1 MARLSK
7 LYTRA
12 GDGGATRLG
21 AGTEVAK
28 DSLRVEAYGTV
39 DELSSCIGQALAVGV
54 CERLSIELAAIQNQ
68 LFDLGGDLATPESE
82 NPEFDVPAYRGAAR
96 RRTRGADRRADRG
109 CRAARELHPAG
120 WLARCGSSSDGTNRL
135 SPGGAA
141 SGLVGAGGGHRRPG
155 GALSEPSLRRAVR
168 NGAFREPR
176 SRRRRAVVAAGT
188 VSTSGSWNVPGS
200 ARRALVGCFFLT
212 SNN

>member
-7 LYTRA
+7 LYTRT

-82 NPEFDVPAYRGAAR
+82 NPEFDVPRISARHVDALEELIDELTEVVGPLENFILPGGSPGAAVLQMA
-96 RRTRGADRRADRG
+96 RTVCRRAER
-109 CRAARELHPAG
+109 RAVSLAREEGVGDQVVPYL
-120 WLARCGSSSDGTNRL
+120 NRL
-135 SPGGAA
+135 SDALFAMARFENREAGVDEPLWQPGQ
-141 SGLVGAGGGHRRPG
+141 
-155 GALSEPSLRRAVR
+155 
-168 NGAFREPR
+168 
-176 SRRRRAVVAAGT
+176 
-188 VSTSGSWNVPGS
+188 
-200 ARRALVGCFFLT
+200 
-212 SNN
+212 